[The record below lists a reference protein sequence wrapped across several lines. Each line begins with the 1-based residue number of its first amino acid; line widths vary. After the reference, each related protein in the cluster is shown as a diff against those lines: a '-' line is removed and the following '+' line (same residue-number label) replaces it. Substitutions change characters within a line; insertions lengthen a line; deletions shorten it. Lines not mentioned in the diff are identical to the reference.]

1 MNSVRSDIFY
11 QTVPVYLW
19 GGNILKHKHLK
30 LAASIL
36 LSVSV
41 ALTSVPTFAADRTDT
56 SVSTTD
62 TVSVPEDAAGT
73 SVSAGDGDTRAS
85 VPANG
90 TTDSISAEGTADS
103 GQSGPSDEG
112 QSAEEPKSTEDKTD
126 GATDVG
132 DAIRD
137 IISQTADLSDGNA
150 DLTSADALK
159 KQIEVTIDQ
168 YDSLS
173 DEEQQVLSESR
184 DALTNAQ
191 ASVDSVSDALT
202 EMAQTGTVTVAQD
215 ENYNSWRYING
226 QPVAD
231 AIDTVE
237 DETAAVKALQE
248 GESDT
253 VVQAL
258 KSGEASVVT
267 GETQDYRSDDVSGSD
282 ADGILL
288 SDKGSFGVDVSTFQG
303 FIDWEKAKADG
314 VTFAIL
320 RVGYGSDLLSQDDD
334 TWETNADNCEKLGIP
349 YGAYL
354 YSYANTTQKVSSEI
368 SHTLRLL
375 AGHRLSLPV
384 FYDME
389 DGVQSVL
396 PASTLCDFA
405 NQYCAG
411 ITAAGYKAGIYS
423 SKNWWEGKL
432 SGIAQDITYYHWV
445 AQWNSVCDTN
455 AAYQFWQNTSDGSVD
470 GISGRVDTDY
480 CYFDPNSQSTTIVAN
495 PGAMDEATG
504 TRLLYSTFGSQN
516 EWLTGQNGSVAG
528 TTYENGSNDVLQF
541 LTINET
547 MAPNLSLKYRV
558 SSTNVGWDTVWHSES
573 TSRNWLG
580 TLGNVAGTAGYQM
593 EALQIELTG
602 SAASGYSIYYCVNV
616 YGIGWLDW
624 TKDGATAGTTGKG
637 LGILGMKI
645 IILPKEANA
654 PENLGSAGYSAKESS
669 AAPEAS
675 DAVFN
680 DVQDSSS
687 YYYTPVYWAQ
697 KNGVVSGFSSDTFGA
712 KTKCTRAQIITFL
725 YRLFGKGEAS
735 TQPCSFT
742 DVPESSYYYDA
753 INWAYR
759 HHITNGT
766 SDTTFSPD
774 KSCTRGQIV
783 TFLYNY
789 LGKGQTCQTSAFQDV
804 SKGSYYFQA
813 VNWAVAKGV
822 TSGTSNSTFSPD
834 RTCTRAEAVTF
845 LYRGVNS

>member
-1 MNSVRSDIFY
+1 M
-11 QTVPVYLW
+11 
-19 GGNILKHKHLK
+19 
-30 LAASIL
+30 SI
-36 LSVSV
+36 SI
-41 ALTSVPTFAADRTDT
+41 ALTAVPMYAAD
-56 SVSTTD
+56 ST
-62 TVSVPEDAAGT
+62 A
-73 SVSAGDGDTRAS
+73 VSASSSDKAS
-85 VPANG
+85 EPEESEVSSSQSCGESESANRQE
-90 TTDSISAEGTADS
+90 AA
-103 GQSGPSDEG
+103 
-112 QSAEEPKSTEDKTD
+112 KDKTD
-126 GATDVG
+126 DAAEVG

-173 DEEQQVLSESR
+173 EEEQQILSESR
-184 DALTNAQ
+184 NALTNAQ
-191 ASVDSVSDALT
+191 ASVDTVSGALT
-202 EMAQTGTVTVAQD
+202 EMAETGTVTVAQD

-226 QPVAD
+226 QPVED
-231 AIDTVE
+231 AIDTVK
-237 DETAAVKALQE
+237 DETAAVQAMNE
-248 GESDT
+248 GEPDT

-267 GETQDYRSDDVSGSD
+267 GETESYRSEDVSED
-282 ADGILL
+282 AADGILL

-303 FIDWEKAKADG
+303 SIDWEKAKADG

-320 RVGYGSDLLSQDDD
+320 RVGYGSDLVKQDDD
-334 TWETNADNCEKLGIP
+334 TWETNADACEKLGIP

-354 YSYANTTQKVSSEI
+354 YSYAQTTQMVSSEI

-389 DGVQSVL
+389 DSVQSVL

-405 NQYCAG
+405 NQYCEG
-411 ITAAGYKAGIYS
+411 IAAAGYKAGIYS

-445 AQWNSVCDTN
+445 AQWNSVCNAN
-455 AAYQFWQNTSDGSVD
+455 AAYQFWQNSSDGSVD

-528 TTYENGSNDVLQF
+528 TTYESGSNDVLQF

-558 SSTNVGWDTVWHSES
+558 SSTNIGWDTVWHSEN
-573 TSRNWLG
+573 TTRNWLG
-580 TLGNVAGTAGYQM
+580 TLGNIAGTAGYQL

-602 SAASGYSIYYCVNV
+602 SAASNYSIYYCTNV

-624 TKDGATAGTTGKG
+624 TRDGATSGTTGQG
-637 LGILGMKI
+637 LGILGVKI
-645 IILPKEANA
+645 IILPKGADA

-669 AAPEAS
+669 AAPSAS
-675 DAVFN
+675 DAVFS
-680 DVQDSSS
+680 DIQDSSS

-697 KNGVVSGFSSDTFGA
+697 QKGVASGLSSDTFGA
-712 KTKCTRAQIITFL
+712 STVCTRAQIITFL
-725 YRLFGKGEAS
+725 YRLFGNGEVSA
-735 TQPCSFT
+735 QPCSFT
-742 DVPESSYYYDA
+742 DVSESSYYYNA

-766 SDTTFSPD
+766 SATTFSPD

-789 LGKGQTCQTSAFQDV
+789 LGKEQTYTSSAFRDI
-804 SKGSYYFQA
+804 SRSSYYYNA

-822 TSGTSNSTFSPD
+822 TSGTTSTTFSPD
-834 RTCTRAEAVTF
+834 QTCSRAEAVTF
-845 LYRGVNS
+845 LYRAVNS